1 MVYSS
6 KEVKKMAI
14 GKLQNERNFIAF
26 LILVCVTVLVISGS
40 FLFVSIKRDE
50 MGGSLICAMLLF
62 ISGYGLIVFIA
73 RAVRYKFVAKLQ
85 KAVIVDGVQEIKQLS
100 TDLGK
105 GEDDIVKELN
115 FLLNNGYL
123 DGYALVGGRVVNKEA
138 EEIRLEMLKATH
150 LEKQEELRRAQK
162 ETQGTKPVS
171 PKKKRIESEK
181 CPNCGAIVKFNNGSA
196 VCPYCGNSLKQE

>member
-1 MVYSS
+1 
-6 KEVKKMAI
+6 MAI

-26 LILVCVTVLVISGS
+26 LVLVCMTVLVISGS
-40 FLFVSIKRDE
+40 FLLVSIKKDE
-50 MGGSLICAMLLF
+50 IGGCLICAILLF

-73 RAVRYKFVAKLQ
+73 RAVRYRFIAKLQ
-85 KAVIVDGVQEIKQLS
+85 KAIIVDGVQEIKQLS

-105 GEDDIVKELN
+105 GEDNIVKELN
-115 FLLNNGYL
+115 FLINNGYL
-123 DGYALVGGRVVNKEA
+123 DGYALVRGRVVNKEA

-150 LEKQEELRRAQK
+150 FEKQEELRKVQK
-162 ETQGTKPVS
+162 ESQGAKQPLP
-171 PKKKRIESEK
+171 PKRKRIESEK